1 MPTLDRITL
10 YPVKSLDG
18 IDVEAARCLAG
29 GALEHDRRWRL
40 VDMDGR
46 VLNAKRSPLF
56 HAIRA
61 AFSLDDR
68 TVTLRVDPSA
78 LDAGALPA
86 ADRRRLAGLGR
97 DTFRL
102 VPGRG
107 GPCAWLAEA
116 FGADVLLEERADG
129 GFPDDRES
137 PGPTLVSTAT
147 LHEVGRWFGFDLG
160 ESRRRFRA
168 NLEIGGCDA
177 FWEDTLASP
186 ARRLP
191 AVPGDLPAD
200 PYADLPPGEPPSFS
214 IGGIRMV
221 AANVCRRCV
230 VPSRDDAQRR
240 QSPTASQPPRTGPA
254 AGRRC
259 RGVGRPLPPRREHE
273 ADGRLPRR
281 LARGRRLPPL
291 SIVPRTSLA
300 HVLRAATGRHALP
313 VASITPI
320 VRPTPTGNFTGSNQ
334 LVDHCVL
341 VR

>member
-230 VPSRDDAQRR
+230 VPSRDSRRGAVTGQFRDAFEARR
-240 QSPTASQPPRTGPA
+240 RRGLRPDVDAAAWGGLYRLGVNTKPTDGCLGGWLA
-254 AGRRC
+254 
-259 RGVGRPLPPRREHE
+259 VG
-273 ADGRLPRR
+273 DC
-281 LARGRRLPPL
+281 
-291 SIVPRTSLA
+291 
-300 HVLRAATGRHALP
+300 LR
-313 VASITPI
+313 
-320 VRPTPTGNFTGSNQ
+320 
-334 LVDHCVL
+334 
-341 VR
+341 